1 MEKKKTD
8 KLNYLIAVLFVVYMA
23 LLVWIILF
31 KLQFSI
37 TELDTIR
44 GINLIPF
51 YYDNEV
57 NKTFHLKEI
66 LENVL
71 VFVPFGIYLCML
83 GHEPSFKVKFAVVLS
98 FSLILEISQYLLA
111 VGRTDITDLI
121 TNTCGG
127 LIGIVLYRLA
137 AKIFRT
143 KRRTNLVITVF
154 AAMST
159 IALIGILAL
168 ILYSN

>member
-1 MEKKKTD
+1 MRKEKSD
-8 KLNYLIAVLFVVYMA
+8 KINYLVPVLFAVYMV

-37 TELDTIR
+37 TDLDTIR
-44 GINLIPF
+44 SINLIPF
-51 YYDNEV
+51 HYDNEV
-57 NKTFHLKEI
+57 NDTFHLKEI

-71 VFVPFGIYLCML
+71 IFVPLGIYLCML
-83 GHEPSFKVKFAVVLS
+83 KHEPSFKVKFMLVLS

-127 LIGIVLYRLA
+127 LIGIALYWLA

-143 KRRTNLVITVF
+143 KRRTNLIITVF

-159 IALIGILAL
+159 IAMVGILAL
-168 ILYSN
+168 LLFLS

>member
-1 MEKKKTD
+1 MEKEKND
-8 KLNYLIAVLFVVYMA
+8 KINNLIAVLFVVYMA
-23 LLVWIILF
+23 FLVWIILF

-44 GINLIPF
+44 DINLIPF
-51 YYDNEV
+51 HYDNEV
-57 NKTFHLKEI
+57 NRTFHLKEI

-71 VFVPFGIYLCML
+71 VFIPFGIYLCML
-83 GHEPSFKVKFAVVLS
+83 KHEPSFKVKFVVVLS

-127 LIGIVLYRLA
+127 LIGIVLYGVA

-154 AAMST
+154 AAMAT
-159 IALIGILAL
+159 IALISILAL

>member
-1 MEKKKTD
+1 MEKEKNNKI
-8 KLNYLIAVLFVVYMA
+8 NYLVPVLFAVYMA

-51 YYDNEV
+51 HYDNEV

-71 VFVPFGIYLCML
+71 VFVPFGCYLCML
-83 GHEPSFKVKFAVVLS
+83 KHEPSFKAKFIVVLS

-121 TNTCGG
+121 TNTC
-127 LIGIVLYRLA
+127 
-137 AKIFRT
+137 
-143 KRRTNLVITVF
+143 
-154 AAMST
+154 
-159 IALIGILAL
+159 
-168 ILYSN
+168 